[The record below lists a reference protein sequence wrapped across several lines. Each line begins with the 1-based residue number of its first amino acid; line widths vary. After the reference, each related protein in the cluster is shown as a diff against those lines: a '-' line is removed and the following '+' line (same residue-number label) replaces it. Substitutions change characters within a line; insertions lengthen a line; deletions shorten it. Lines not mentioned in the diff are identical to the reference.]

1 MKKIFTTILIFIF
14 TVSCAKTI
22 VAYDEELKDFVA
34 KKGKEIEGT
43 ITVNEGDTCQVVDD
57 IFVVCG
63 Q

>member
-1 MKKIFTTILIFIF
+1 MKKIFTIILIFIF

-22 VAYDEELKDFVA
+22 VSYDEELKDFVA

-43 ITVNEGDTCQVVDD
+43 ITVNKGDTCQVVDD